1 MRIIDWSSVVCS
13 SDLLPNRGMKSTA
26 RDMVRLAQALM
37 EDYPQYYHYFSTPAF
52 TYKGRTYRNHNRLLK
67 GYEGTDG
74 IKTGYTRASG
84 FNLVSSVERN
94 GRRVI
99 AVVFG
104 GKTRSEERR
113 VGKECVSTC
122 RSRCAP
128 AH

>member
-37 EDYPQYYHYFSTPAF
+37 EDYPQYYHNFSTPAF

-84 FNLVSSVERN
+84 RSAER
-94 GRRVI
+94 R
-99 AVVFG
+99 G
-104 GKTRSEERR
+104 GKE
-113 VGKECVSTC
+113 GVSTC
-122 RSRCAP
+122 RYRGSP
-128 AH
+128 EQKKKKKIKT